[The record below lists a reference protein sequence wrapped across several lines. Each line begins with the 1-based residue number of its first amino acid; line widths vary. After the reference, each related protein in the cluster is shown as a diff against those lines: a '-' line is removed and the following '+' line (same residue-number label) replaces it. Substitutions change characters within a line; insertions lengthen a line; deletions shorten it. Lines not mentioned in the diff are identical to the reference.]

1 MIKKIVIPLIVA
13 VIFASNLG
21 CFISRQLHDSNYKN
35 YPIRDGKSTVYYK
48 NNTKKI
54 EGYYKKGKKEGEFTS
69 WRIDGSLESK
79 ITYHNNLKNGLAM
92 TYDEK
97 NKLIEEA
104 TYRSDKLDGTQKF
117 FNAEG
122 VVTKKIEWKNGKEV
136 PPEK

>member
-1 MIKKIVIPLIVA
+1 MINKFLLPLIIA
-13 VIFASNLG
+13 ILLATNLG
-21 CFISRQLHDSNYKN
+21 CFISKQEHYNDER

-79 ITYHNNLKNGLAM
+79 ITYRNNLKNGQAM

-122 VVTKKIEWKNGKEV
+122 VVTKKIEWKNGKEI
-136 PPEK
+136 PPQK